1 MILIDKYHSV
11 LWAYITLM
19 DASFSVNVFD
29 IDIKWWVILHM
40 DKYCLYIISIYVL
53 WLLSDLLLHI
63 SIENVYISW

>member
-19 DASFSVNVFD
+19 DASFLVNLFD

-40 DKYCLYIISIYVL
+40 DKYCLYIISVYV
-53 WLLSDLLLHI
+53 
-63 SIENVYISW
+63 V